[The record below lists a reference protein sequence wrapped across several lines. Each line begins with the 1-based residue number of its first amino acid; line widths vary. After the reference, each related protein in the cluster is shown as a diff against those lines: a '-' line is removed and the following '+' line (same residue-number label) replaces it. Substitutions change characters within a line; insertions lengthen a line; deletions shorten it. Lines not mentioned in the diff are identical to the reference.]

1 MSTEMLPSSTAY
13 RSVTPALELIAVKME
28 PTSLLVAK
36 LSAYERFVSGP
47 VVPSACVYPF
57 THIDFVDANFAVAK
71 TVSQHRSDTKA
82 SQDASEPISPHAGA
96 HIHPAVRST
105 HPCARLPD
113 PYAKT
118 QCCSPHTLARAHAF
132 ANREKATRR

>member
-47 VVPSACVYPF
+47 VVP
-57 THIDFVDANFAVAK
+57 
-71 TVSQHRSDTKA
+71 
-82 SQDASEPISPHAGA
+82 
-96 HIHPAVRST
+96 
-105 HPCARLPD
+105 
-113 PYAKT
+113 
-118 QCCSPHTLARAHAF
+118 
-132 ANREKATRR
+132 